1 MKNEDHTREQDQ
13 LEEHSLPGTNQ
24 AGEGPRSSETTDQ
37 ENRPGRTPEHQE
49 HVEDANGEAK
59 NNAERETPHERP
71 SSAFGFSASI
81 MVLRVRTQHAA
92 MR

>member
-49 HVEDANGEAK
+49 HVEEHSLPGTNQAGKGPIPSEEK
-59 NNAERETPHERP
+59 ND
-71 SSAFGFSASI
+71 
-81 MVLRVRTQHAA
+81 
-92 MR
+92 